1 MTAIEIIDR
10 TDALEPNSY
19 GVGEKLRWLSQLDG
33 QIAAELPAIH
43 DAPSAAYST
52 GEETLLVPFPYAEGV
67 YGSYLRAMIAFNN
80 FEASKYD
87 QHIAMF
93 DAVYS
98 QYRDGV
104 LRSGALRRYGTGFR
118 L

>member
-1 MTAIEIIDR
+1 MTAIDIIEL
-10 TDALEPNSY
+10 TDALEPNQY

-43 DAPSAAYST
+43 TAPAAPYST

-93 DAVYS
+93 DAVYA

-104 LRSGALRRYGTGFR
+104 LRSGALRRRGTGFR